1 MLIRRIAVRN
11 FRKLLHGVEIDEME
25 PGLTIIVGDNEE
37 GKSTLLKALQSAFFD
52 RYKLTGDAADAM
64 KPFGSEVRPEV
75 EVDFEVG
82 QTSYRLKKGFL
93 QSSSA
98 SLESNG
104 DRWRNDSAEDQLR
117 DLLGFSSPGRG
128 AAKEEHR
135 GLSGL
140 LWVEQGRAFEPLEL
154 NRDTRDALHEA
165 IEGEVGQVTGGERGR
180 KLLAA
185 VTRKYDTY
193 YTPTGRERKG
203 LKDTR
208 GEVESLKTLVESLES
223 EMAQYDYKVDTL
235 EKLKNTLA
243 SYESKDR
250 LAQAQAEVQEAQNA
264 AKELEAV
271 DAQIE
276 TAEARL
282 KGAKTAF
289 EFARAAWQT
298 RKDKVKELQDVETEA
313 EPVTRKVENLDEEL
327 RLATEA
333 RDRAEGRLRV
343 TSAAFANAESN
354 RIAAERERRRAEI
367 TVSLEELDGR
377 IQRARDIQTETARD
391 RETAA
396 GIPIDKATLARLHEK
411 DRELENK
418 RAALEAV
425 ATTLDFSPSGDQSFN
440 VDGQTWDAGRR
451 CRITEK
457 TTLEL
462 EGFGLLVITPG
473 GEDIR
478 ARRAAVEELQSSAAA
493 DLQRVGYDSVEAAG
507 TAWSEKNALQSRI
520 KQAQA
525 RLDEIVPEGLE
536 ELQTRADDLR
546 EQLGAVKALIADP
559 SSPPSTVRK
568 AKEVEEA
575 ASSQEEDARA
585 AQTAAD
591 EQLKAEERN
600 FSEVQERRT
609 GETSTLAQLEKEIK
623 RLRKDLDNSRQDKA
637 DVDLERDV
645 DAAGKT
651 YDTQV
656 TELKKLETQR
666 ERMSPDLVE
675 AELERSRDAY
685 ENLQKQIAKDKERAD
700 KLEGELRGI
709 GQKGLGE
716 ATQQKRGELEAATR
730 DLARLELDAEA
741 WKLLRDTLQQ
751 AEREAKEVFLAPVT
765 ERLQP
770 YMNLVFPDTKL
781 QLDDEG
787 MEIAALRRTHD
798 EPFASL
804 SIGTREQI
812 AVLARLALADLL
824 REKGKPV
831 VLILDDALVN
841 CDDARFNRM
850 ALALR
855 KAAENV
861 QIIILTCHEARYRSL
876 GATMVRL
883 MDCQADVTA

>member
-11 FRKLLHGVEIDEME
+11 FRKLLHGVEIDGME
-25 PGLTIIVGDNEE
+25 PGLTVIVGDNEE

-82 QTSYRLKKGFL
+82 QTSYRMKKGFL

-104 DRWRNDSAEDQLR
+104 DRWQNDSAEDRLR

-185 VTRKYDTY
+185 VQKNYDEY
-193 YTPTGRERKG
+193 YTKKAGREKEV
-203 LKDTR
+203 LKKARAEVESSTD
-208 GEVESLKTLVESLES
+208 EVESLENEVK
-223 EMAQYDYKVDTL
+223 QYDDKVNKL
-235 EKLKNTLA
+235 EKLKSILTQ
-243 SYESKDR
+243 YERDGQPAQADAER
-250 LAQAQAEVQEAQNA
+250 QQAQAAVR
-264 AKELEAV
+264 ELEALEENIHTAAADLKAAQKTFELARSTLSDRKNKAKMLQEGEKEAKRAIKEV
-271 DAQIE
+271 D
-276 TAEARL
+276 
-282 KGAKTAF
+282 K
-289 EFARAAWQT
+289 
-298 RKDKVKELQDVETEA
+298 
-313 EPVTRKVENLDEEL
+313 LDEDL
-327 RLATEA
+327 RLATQARSQAEEQRKTARTAFEEA
-333 RDRAEGRLRV
+333 KSKRV
-343 TSAAFANAESN
+343 TAQ
-354 RIAAERERRRAEI
+354 RGRERAEI
-367 TVSLEELDGR
+367 TVEM
-377 IQRARDIQTETARD
+377 
-391 RETAA
+391 
-396 GIPIDKATLARLHEK
+396 ARLMNALNRAQDIETEIEQK
-411 DRELENK
+411 QEAAAQIRIDETELNTLKKKEAELVQQQ
-418 RAALEAV
+418 AALEAV
-425 ATTLDFSPSGDQSFN
+425 ATILDFSPSDAQLVT
-440 VDGQTWDAGRR
+440 VDGKKLPVDKQH
-451 CRITEK
+451 RIIER

-462 EGFGLLVITPG
+462 EGFGTLEIIPG

-478 ARRAAVEELQSSAAA
+478 TRRSTVDDLRSGLKANLERIGHVSIGEADAAY
-493 DLQRVGYDSVEAAG
+493 R
-507 TAWSEKNALQSRI
+507 EKNATLADI
-520 KQAQA
+520 EKAKA
-525 RLDEIVPEGLE
+525 ELHGTAPEGIERLRSE
-536 ELQTRADDLR
+536 VAARRKELAAVV
-546 EQLGAVKALIADP
+546 GATTLPAP
-559 SSPPSTVRK
+559 SVET
-568 AKEVEEA
+568 AKEME
-575 ASSQEEDARA
+575 
-585 AQTAAD
+585 TAALSHETDTNRAYIVAD
-591 EQLKAEERN
+591 EAFRMEERN
-600 FSEVQERRT
+600 VYKIRECLTGQKGALDQRRMQTERLQIELDRERQNKT
-609 GETSTLAQLEKEIK
+609 DANLEEDSATAEQKMRQCGVTLKELED
-623 RLRKDLDNSRQDKA
+623 R
-637 DVDLERDV
+637 
-645 DAAGKT
+645 
-651 YDTQV
+651 
-656 TELKKLETQR
+656 R
-666 ERMSPDLVE
+666 ERMSPDAVRRE
-675 AELERSRDAY
+675 RDRAQDVYREL
-685 ENLQKQIAKDKERAD
+685 KERID
-700 KLEGELRGI
+700 KDQREARDLEVELRTI
-709 GQKGLGE
+709 GKKGLGE
-716 ATQQKRGELEAATR
+716 EIEQKRGEREAATQK
-730 DLARLELDAEA
+730 LKRLELDAKA

-841 CDDARFNRM
+841 CDDGRFNRM

-883 MDCQADVTA
+883 MDCKADVTA